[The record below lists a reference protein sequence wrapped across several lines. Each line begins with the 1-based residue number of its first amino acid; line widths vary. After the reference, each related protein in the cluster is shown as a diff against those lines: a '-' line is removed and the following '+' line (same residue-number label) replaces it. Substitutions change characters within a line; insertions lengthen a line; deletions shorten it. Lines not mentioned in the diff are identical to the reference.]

1 MEYKSQKCEAVSH
14 ISLLKFYTYHW
25 TLKYLLC
32 VQYPFSSTCLCVY
45 VFCSI
50 SIYLFCNCYAA
61 YLGSYDLCICPSIY
75 HLFLISV
82 SSSYLSISSLFPPLS
97 FSLSLCPPLSVS
109 KSVCL
114 LLFYLH
120 FCFHHEYVPWMCS
133 VFRVQRRT
141 QSPPKLRL
149 CAIVRCPT

>member
-1 MEYKSQKCEAVSH
+1 MFNIPLAAHVCVCMCFVVFPF
-14 ISLLKFYTYHW
+14 ISFVIVLL
-25 TLKYLLC
+25 
-32 VQYPFSSTCLCVY
+32 P
-45 VFCSI
+45 I
-50 SIYLFCNCYAA
+50 P
-61 YLGSYDLCICPSIY
+61 DLCICLSIY

-114 LLFYLH
+114 LLFYVHL
-120 FCFHHEYVPWMCS
+120 CFHHEYVPWMCS
-133 VFRVQRRT
+133 VFRGQRRT